1 MVESNR
7 ISRFFDYCINL
18 YNIRE
23 FEIENVF
30 IAILQQPQNVVSV
43 GQNTGMT
50 NYPNYVEAVRKTLK
64 FTYFQ
69 NYSSI

>member
-1 MVESNR
+1 MLTMNR
-7 ISRFFDYCINL
+7 CAERLNGL
-18 YNIRE
+18 YE
-23 FEIENVF
+23 LKPH
-30 IAILQQPQNVVSV
+30 ILHCQNGVSV